1 MIDDRAMGEGSWLQD
16 PEMVTEHSVPLRW
29 MSDLIKV
36 NRLRM
41 AILLILQRSLQVH

>member
-16 PEMVTEHSVPLRW
+16 SEMVTEHSPPLRW

-36 NRLRM
+36 NRLR
-41 AILLILQRSLQVH
+41 